1 MRPIFEGRVKSTPC
15 RQPCEKQIQTLP
27 LRSGARGSL
36 QPGRVQ
42 PPPAACALALGA
54 WLRRPRPQRALCPK
68 AAPAPAWRRLLRS
81 LRSRQVLPGD
91 RERASPGKPRPGAA
105 GGGALSP
112 QGRWGRRGTRRGWA
126 GAGELARRP
135 CALAG
140 FQRRSKEKMGFPGT
154 QLGWPPGSPCWD
166 PHTRN
171 RLSPVM
177 TSPASVR
184 LNPQRAEGLS
194 LSRGRGGSGGT
205 SAQGA
210 EGFGGRPR
218 SCAVPSN
225 VGGLGAPWAPPW
237 KPGMGRSEDASSGR
251 EGVREKGILPQD
263 SASPLPPHWPLGLS
277 ARDSAMRLFALA
289 LALALAQPFPWP
301 NPNSTPPAKPAPPG
315 RPDCPWSSPVLRK
328 PRHTGAGRPEH
339 PRGRGARVTAGG
351 PPGPCLSR
359 AGGEAARLPSSAR
372 RAGSLLF
379 ASPRGFPESTP
390 RPTPTLPCPT
400 PGRRGAGPSQGTL
413 AARSALSPPRASSS
427 RFGPGGHASPTPAGR
442 AAAAQC
448 ARLRDRVFLVPEAV
462 RGPGAGGEAGSA
474 RRAAAHSPCPER
486 SS

>member
-205 SAQGA
+205 SALGARGIRGEAPQLCCPLQRRGVGGPLGASLETRDGSERRCQFREGRGEGERDPPARFGFSPASALAPRPQCQGQCHA
-210 EGFGGRPR
+210 SLRRRPR
-218 SCAVPSN
+218 PAFPLAEPQLHPSSKARAPRAPRLPL
-225 VGGLGAPWAPPW
+225 VLTCPSEAATHGSGAP
-237 KPGMGRSEDASSGR
+237 
-251 EGVREKGILPQD
+251 
-263 SASPLPPHWPLGLS
+263 
-277 ARDSAMRLFALA
+277 
-289 LALALAQPFPWP
+289 
-301 NPNSTPPAKPAPPG
+301 
-315 RPDCPWSSPVLRK
+315 
-328 PRHTGAGRPEH
+328 
-339 PRGRGARVTAGG
+339 
-351 PPGPCLSR
+351 
-359 AGGEAARLPSSAR
+359 
-372 RAGSLLF
+372 
-379 ASPRGFPESTP
+379 
-390 RPTPTLPCPT
+390 
-400 PGRRGAGPSQGTL
+400 
-413 AARSALSPPRASSS
+413 
-427 RFGPGGHASPTPAGR
+427 
-442 AAAAQC
+442 
-448 ARLRDRVFLVPEAV
+448 
-462 RGPGAGGEAGSA
+462 
-474 RRAAAHSPCPER
+474 
-486 SS
+486 